1 MPAMSI
7 PPHEPRIGTRLDGK
21 YELLR
26 VCGRGGMG
34 VLFEGEHV
42 WTGRRVAVKLLH
54 QQGPTGD
61 GESLSRFL
69 QEARTAAA
77 LRHPNVVDI
86 LDMGSDGGSPF
97 LVMELLEGES
107 LEALLARSGKLPP
120 AECLAL
126 LLPVLGAVAT
136 AHDVG
141 IVHRD
146 LKPANIF
153 LSRDAAGAIVPKLVD
168 FGIARGADSGQE
180 RGLQDLVLGTPAY
193 MSPEQARGESVGPEA
208 DVWAL
213 GVVFYR
219 CLSGVLPFGGDTSAA
234 VLANVL
240 LGRPKALTLIDE
252 ALPARLCAAVERAM
266 SLDPRDRYENTR
278 SLARALVVT
287 AAASGIDT
295 KIAGEVIGLSEPLAR
310 SPSASDRPSGPQ
322 PGSAEAGSTTVEHRV
337 VGTSLSPPD
346 SGAAEM
352 AVESQPS
359 RGHGFRAAPVAM
371 IGLFLGGLV
380 LLARLLGTGQ
390 GTTTATLRHPAVASA
405 PPAQSSSDLPR
416 FAEDRPPVAP
426 KPAASAA
433 PPSGPNAP
441 RPPRRKTET
450 SASTLEPPG
459 PSVPKIRTE
468 W

>member
-1 MPAMSI
+1 MSI
-7 PPHEPRIGTRLDGK
+7 PPHEPGIGTRLDGK

-34 VLFEGEHV
+34 LLFEGEHV
-42 WTGRRVAVKLLH
+42 WTGRRVAVKVLH
-54 QQGPTGD
+54 HQGPSGD
-61 GESLSRFL
+61 GQSLSRFL
-69 QEARTAAA
+69 HEARTAAA

-107 LEALLARSGKLPP
+107 LEALLARRGRLPP

-136 AHDVG
+136 AHDAG

-153 LSRDAAGAIVPKLVD
+153 LSRDAGGAIVPKLVD
-168 FGIARGADSGQE
+168 FGIARGADSGHDGGIE
-180 RGLQDLVLGTPAY
+180 DLVLGTPAY
-193 MSPEQARGESVGPEA
+193 MSPEQARGEAIGPEA

-213 GVVFYR
+213 GVVVYR
-219 CLSGVLPFGGDTSAA
+219 CLSGILPFCGDTSAA
-234 VLANVL
+234 VLASVL

-266 SLDPRDRYENTR
+266 SLDPKARYEDTR
-278 SLARALVVT
+278 SLARALVLT

-295 KIAGEVIGLSEPLAR
+295 KIAGEVVGLSEPLPR
-310 SPSASDRPSGPQ
+310 LPGASDRPSSPPMG
-322 PGSAEAGSTTVEHRV
+322 GAGAGSTTVEHRV
-337 VGTSLSPPD
+337 VSVSRPPAD

-359 RGHGFRAAPVAM
+359 RGHGFRAAPVVIA
-371 IGLFLGGLV
+371 GALLGMAL
-380 LLARLLGTGQ
+380 LLARLFGTDPA
-390 GTTTATLRHPAVASA
+390 TTATVRHPVVASA
-405 PPAQSSSDLPR
+405 PPAQSSSTPPR
-416 FAEDRPPVAP
+416 IVEGPPPAPPRPAT
-426 KPAASAA
+426 SAA
-433 PPSGPNAP
+433 PLNRPGAP
-441 RPPRRKTET
+441 GVGRIPRRKAET
-450 SASTLEPPG
+450 APSVLEAPG

>member
-1 MPAMSI
+1 MSTPAMST
-7 PPHEPRIGTRLDGK
+7 PSHEPRIGTRLDGK

-54 QQGPTGD
+54 HQGSSGD

-69 QEARTAAA
+69 HEARTAAA

-86 LDMGSDGGSPF
+86 LDMGSDGAFPF
-97 LVMELLEGES
+97 LVMELLTGES
-107 LEALLARSGKLPP
+107 LEALLARRGRLPP

-136 AHDVG
+136 AHDAG

-153 LSRDAAGAIVPKLVD
+153 LSRDAGGAIVPKLVD
-168 FGIARGADSGQE
+168 FGIARGADSTQKGGIE
-180 RGLQDLVLGTPAY
+180 DLVRGTPAY

-219 CLSGVLPFGGDTSAA
+219 CLSGILPFAGDTSAA

-240 LGRPKALTLIDE
+240 LGRPEALTLIDE

-266 SLDPRDRYENTR
+266 SLDPKARYEDTR
-278 SLARALVVT
+278 SLACALVLT

-295 KIAGEVIGLSEPLAR
+295 KFAGEVVGLSEPLQRPATTT
-310 SPSASDRPSGPQ
+310 PDRPSSLELGAGAGP
-322 PGSAEAGSTTVEHRV
+322 TTVEHRV
-337 VGTSLSPPD
+337 VGVSRSPAD
-346 SGAAEM
+346 SGTAEM
-352 AVESQPS
+352 AVESQPP
-359 RGHGFRAAPVAM
+359 RGHGFRAAPLLIAGSLFGVL
-371 IGLFLGGLV
+371 LFLV
-380 LLARLLGTGQ
+380 RL
-390 GTTTATLRHPAVASA
+390 
-405 PPAQSSSDLPR
+405 
-416 FAEDRPPVAP
+416 F
-426 KPAASAA
+426 AA
-433 PPSGPNAP
+433 PQ
-441 RPPRRKTET
+441 
-450 SASTLEPPG
+450 
-459 PSVPKIRTE
+459 
-468 W
+468 